1 MLTLNQQSNGDVTE
15 KLCRSIVV
23 EFMQYD
29 FLFINVPR
37 GFITNLNPSFGFQ
50 QHPLGL
56 TNDNAW
62 KTVSYPDY
70 KMRLSC
76 ICMAVKQ

>member
-15 KLCRSIVV
+15 KLRSSIVV

-37 GFITNLNPSFGFQ
+37 GCDKP
-50 QHPLGL
+50 
-56 TNDNAW
+56 
-62 KTVSYPDY
+62 
-70 KMRLSC
+70 
-76 ICMAVKQ
+76 